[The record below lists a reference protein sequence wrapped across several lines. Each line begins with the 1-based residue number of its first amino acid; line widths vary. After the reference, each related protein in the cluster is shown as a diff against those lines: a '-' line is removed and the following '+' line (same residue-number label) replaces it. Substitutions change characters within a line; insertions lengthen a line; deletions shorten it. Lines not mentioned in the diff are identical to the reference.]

1 MRVFLALTP
10 VSKSYKDSKFLVT
23 VRYVSLLE
31 KKLLFQRSEFDINLL
46 SDEDDYVRMIN
57 LKI

>member
-1 MRVFLALTP
+1 
-10 VSKSYKDSKFLVT
+10 LVT